1 MVIEEERL
9 DRLEARLHDAK
20 ALTPDLVTELI
31 SGACPRIAGLGAS
44 AQERVV
50 RLTESGAHA
59 DAALTLIELELPQW
73 KLRRLECDDGE
84 WHCTLSKQPWL
95 PLGFDKT
102 VEATHRI
109 LPLAI
114 VMALVQARHFGFTS
128 STTSRVPQVK
138 SATIYSVSC
147 DNYS

>member
-84 WHCTLSKQPWL
+84 WYCTCPSS
-95 PLGFDKT
+95 LGC
-102 VEATHRI
+102 RS
-109 LPLAI
+109 
-114 VMALVQARHFGFTS
+114 ALTKR
-128 STTSRVPQVK
+128 SRQL
-138 SATIYSVSC
+138 TGSC
-147 DNYS
+147 RLRL